1 MRARVRRDA
10 SGPSLSRVVN
20 KASTVKH
27 ETVERARAASVSS
40 EREAGTEAR
49 IEKAGLAPSAPSTST
64 PWPVLAAAT
73 LPRDGLPVHSPLAE
87 GVDIDDIEGAAY
99 FVFDAPD
106 ESQVDLA
113 GTLHAATRDR
123 RDYLVTWTDGPD
135 VRELFKAAG
144 LTVFTIDG
152 ADDRIFGASYP
163 VEDHDWLHKD
173 ADEKRKR
180 ELHAKWSKLINM
192 SAAEIKRFLDSED
205 GEDAGMS
212 AGAARAA
219 GIGRGRDSARA
230 IIRMLGNGRGV
241 EQALENWSAGDWRWA
256 GRQVSFISRMKGNAG
271 PLYDDKKRMTR
282 KLKSLLVWGHDP
294 RKKSASD
301 ITLGPGDPGYLQP
314 EQDERMRR
322 VRSFAHGVN
331 KMIEGAKIYKAE
343 GDERYVLGVVLEPDE
358 IDSQGDTISAEDI
371 CNAAH
376 KFMQE
381 YGNIGLQHQ
390 TFVNGK
396 IKILES
402 YVAPVEFEIGEQT
415 VKAGTWLLAL
425 RVIDDSI
432 WDAIKDGRLTGL
444 SIGGTGVRKP
454 ATS

>member
-1 MRARVRRDA
+1 
-10 SGPSLSRVVN
+10 VN

-27 ETVERARAASVSS
+27 ETAERARAASVSS

-49 IEKAGLAPSAPSTST
+49 IEKAGLEPSAPSTST

-106 ESQVDLA
+106 EQDADVVEVLNTASLD
-113 GTLHAATRDR
+113 T
-123 RDYLVTWTDGPD
+123 RDYLVTWTDGPE

-163 VEDHDWLHKD
+163 VEDHAWLHKD
-173 ADEKRKR
+173 AEEERKR

-192 SAAEIKRFLDSED
+192 SASEIKRFLDSED
-205 GEDAGMS
+205 GKDAGMS

-256 GRQVSFISRMKGNAG
+256 GRQVSFISRMKGNSG

-282 KLKSLLVWGHDP
+282 KLKSLLVWGHTP
-294 RKKSASD
+294 TSAAAVQAATSPAVHRQHHRVQASKSPKPSRPVSSARSKSTTRSMATPHRSAS
-301 ITLGPGDPGYLQP
+301 
-314 EQDERMRR
+314 
-322 VRSFAHGVN
+322 RSA
-331 KMIEGAKIYKAE
+331 
-343 GDERYVLGVVLEPDE
+343 
-358 IDSQGDTISAEDI
+358 
-371 CNAAH
+371 C
-376 KFMQE
+376 
-381 YGNIGLQHQ
+381 
-390 TFVNGK
+390 
-396 IKILES
+396 
-402 YVAPVEFEIGEQT
+402 
-415 VKAGTWLLAL
+415 
-425 RVIDDSI
+425 
-432 WDAIKDGRLTGL
+432 
-444 SIGGTGVRKP
+444 
-454 ATS
+454 

>member
-1 MRARVRRDA
+1 
-10 SGPSLSRVVN
+10 VN

-27 ETVERARAASVSS
+27 ETAERARAASVSS

-49 IEKAGLAPSAPSTST
+49 IEKAGLEPSAPSTST

-106 ESQVDLA
+106 EQDADVVEVLNTASLD
-113 GTLHAATRDR
+113 T
-123 RDYLVTWTDGPD
+123 RDYLVTWTDGPE

-163 VEDHDWLHKD
+163 VEDHAWLHKD
-173 ADEKRKR
+173 AEEERKR

-192 SAAEIKRFLDSED
+192 SASEIKRFLDSED
-205 GEDAGMS
+205 GKDAGMS

-256 GRQVSFISRMKGNAG
+256 GRQVSFISRMKGNSG

-294 RKKSASD
+294 RKSGASKADEDPKTPADPDERRSGSSRNKPGSSSSASSGAGIKVTEAIETD
-301 ITLGPGDPGYLQP
+301 RSHRDRTQAQSRGAQREARRHRIETRHARHVESSMASWCGRVLVDTSPVAESTVVGVRSRQCVPQTRAFGSP
-314 EQDERMRR
+314 EQSEVRHRQRPASEGSRSLGTQGRPLTRSRR
-322 VRSFAHGVN
+322 
-331 KMIEGAKIYKAE
+331 
-343 GDERYVLGVVLEPDE
+343 P
-358 IDSQGDTISAEDI
+358 
-371 CNAAH
+371 
-376 KFMQE
+376 
-381 YGNIGLQHQ
+381 
-390 TFVNGK
+390 
-396 IKILES
+396 
-402 YVAPVEFEIGEQT
+402 
-415 VKAGTWLLAL
+415 
-425 RVIDDSI
+425 
-432 WDAIKDGRLTGL
+432 RL
-444 SIGGTGVRKP
+444 P
-454 ATS
+454 AT